1 VDINLIHTFL
11 EVVQTGNFIRTAERL
26 NVTQST
32 VSMRIKALEGALG
45 RTLFNRG
52 KAGATLT
59 PAGQQ
64 FRRHAELLLRLWQQA
79 RQDVALPQRFRAALV
94 VGGQFS
100 LWDRLLLRWLP
111 WMRAAAPDVML
122 QAEVGQSAD
131 LMMHVAEGLID
142 IGVMYD
148 PQPRP
153 GLVIEKLLE
162 ERLILVATDARQA
175 AAGLMPTGQPG
186 AGYVFVD
193 WGADFKRQHGEA
205 FPDLET
211 PPVAVGLGALG
222 LSYILSNGGAGYF
235 PKRIVRGLLA
245 ERRLHEVAGAPQF
258 GRPAF
263 MVYPASKPRSDWLET
278 ALAGLRHVA
287 SLEAED

>member
-11 EVVQTGNFIRTAERL
+11 EVVETGNFIRTAERL

-32 VSMRIKALEGALG
+32 VSMRVKALEDELG
-45 RTLFNRG
+45 RALFNRG
-52 KAGATLT
+52 KSGAALT

-64 FRRHAELLLRLWQQA
+64 FRRHAELMLRLWQQA
-79 RQDVALPQRFRAALV
+79 RHEVGLPQRFRAALV

-100 LWDRLLLRWLP
+100 LWDRLLLRFLP
-111 WMRAAAPDVML
+111 WMRVQAPDVML
-122 QAEVGQSAD
+122 HAEVGQSPE
-131 LMMHVAEGLID
+131 LMMQVAGGVID
-142 IGVMYD
+142 IGVMYH
-148 PQPRP
+148 PQPRR
-153 GLVIEKLLE
+153 GLVIDKLLE
-162 ERLILVATDARQA
+162 ERLILATTDAA
-175 AAGLMPTGQPG
+175 AAQGGLVNGQPP
-186 AGYVFVD
+186 ASYVFVD
-193 WGADFKRQHGEA
+193 WGPDFKRSHGEA
-205 FPDLET
+205 FPDVEA
-211 PPVAVGLGALG
+211 PAVAVGLGSLG

-245 ERRLHEVAGAPQF
+245 EGRLHEVAGAPRF

-263 MVYPASKPRSDWLET
+263 MVYPASKPRPDWLDT

>member
-1 VDINLIHTFL
+1 VDITLIHTFL

-32 VSMRIKALEGALG
+32 VSMRIKALEESLG

-52 KAGATLT
+52 KSGAALT
-59 PAGQQ
+59 PAGVQ
-64 FRRHAELLLRLWQQA
+64 FRRHAEMLLRLWQQA

-122 QAEVGQSAD
+122 QAEVGQSAG
-131 LMMHVAEGLID
+131 LMAQVAEGLID
-142 IGVMYD
+142 IAVMYD
-148 PQPRP
+148 PQGRS

-162 ERLILVATDARQA
+162 ERLILVSTDPAVAAT
-175 AAGLMPTGQPG
+175 GLAQSGQPG

-193 WGADFKRQHGEA
+193 WGADFKRQHSEA
-205 FPDLET
+205 FAELDT

-235 PKRIVRGLLA
+235 PKRIVRGFLA
-245 ERRLHEVAGAPQF
+245 EGRLYEAAGAPQF

-263 MVYPASKPRSDWLET
+263 MVYPAAKPRPDWLET

-287 SLEAED
+287 SQESED

>member
-32 VSMRIKALEGALG
+32 VSMRIKALEGSLG

-52 KAGATLT
+52 KAGAALT

-64 FRRHAELLLRLWQQA
+64 FRRHAEMMLKQWQQA
-79 RQDVALPQRFRAALV
+79 RQEVGLPQRFRALLV

-100 LWDRLLLRWLP
+100 LWDRLLVRWLP

-131 LMMHVAEGLID
+131 LMTSVAEGPID
-142 IGVMYD
+142 IAVMYD
-148 PQPRP
+148 TQARS

-162 ERLILVATDARQA
+162 ERLILVSTSVEQA
-175 AAGLMPTGQPG
+175 AAGLEADGRPG
-186 AGYVFVD
+186 RDYLFVD
-193 WGADFKRQHGEA
+193 WGADFKRQHGSA

-211 PPVAVGLGALG
+211 PAVAVGLGALG

-245 ERRLHEVAGAPQF
+245 ENRLHEVRGAPQF

-263 MVYPASKPRSDWLET
+263 MVYAAAKPRPDWIDT
-278 ALAGLRHVA
+278 ALTGLRHVA

>member
-1 VDINLIHTFL
+1 VDIALIHTFL

-32 VSMRIKALEGALG
+32 VSMRIKSLEEGLG

-52 KAGATLT
+52 KSGAALT

-64 FRRHAELLLRLWQQA
+64 FRRHAELMLRLWQQA
-79 RQDVALPQRFRAALV
+79 RQDVALPQQFRAALV

-131 LMMHVAEGLID
+131 LMAHVAEGLID

-148 PQPRP
+148 PQGRS

-162 ERLILVATDARQA
+162 ERLILVSTDPATTTADLASNGRV
-175 AAGLMPTGQPG
+175 GT
-186 AGYVFVD
+186 GYVFVD
-193 WGADFKRQHGEA
+193 WGADFKRQHGAA
-205 FPDLET
+205 FAELET

-222 LSYILSNGGAGYF
+222 LSYILSSGGAGYF
-235 PKRIVRGLLA
+235 PKRIVRGLLG
-245 ERRLHEVAGAPQF
+245 EGRLHEVADAPQF
-258 GRPAF
+258 ARPAF
-263 MVYPASKPRSDWLET
+263 MVYPAAKPRADWLDT

-287 SLEAED
+287 SLEFED